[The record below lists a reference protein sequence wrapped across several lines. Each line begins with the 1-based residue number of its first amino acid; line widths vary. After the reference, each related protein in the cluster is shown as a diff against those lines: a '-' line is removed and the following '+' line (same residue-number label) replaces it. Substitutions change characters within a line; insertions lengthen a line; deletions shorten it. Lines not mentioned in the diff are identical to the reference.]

1 MIFKK
6 GLKLFGISVVANVM
20 CFILIISFSVISTA
34 LFTEK
39 IGYTMYGATAEGEE
53 LKELYTYYFEDGDDT
68 QKEKYEQKGYSLT
81 EITLRSQVSKTNK
94 VVWSLVSQIFC
105 LVMMISFIYN
115 QLWQLG
121 SKDSNLVKFKSLK
134 EDKLKGLK
142 IGLIASAPS
151 FIFFVF
157 SVISKKVNIALF
169 AFLNAY
175 LYDFISLIA
184 NGAKTFDALS
194 IWQILLIF
202 VILLIFPAAAYGS
215 YLLGYKQFSISEKL
229 VYKKNKEV

>member
-6 GLKLFGISVVANVM
+6 GLKLFGLSIVANVM
-20 CFILIISFSVISTA
+20 CFILIISFSVLSTA

-39 IGYTMYGATAEGEE
+39 IGYTMYGATAESEE

-81 EITLRSQVSKTNK
+81 EVTLRSQVSKTNK

-105 LVMMISFIYN
+105 LIMMISFIYN

-121 SKDSNLVKFKSLK
+121 SKESNLVKFKSLK

-142 IGLIASAPS
+142 IGAIASAPS
-151 FIFFVF
+151 VIFLIF

-175 LYDFISLIA
+175 LYDLISLIA
-184 NGAKTFDALS
+184 NGAKSFGALD
-194 IWQILLIF
+194 IWQILLLF
-202 VILLIFPAAAYGS
+202 VILLIFPATAYGS
-215 YLLGYKQFSISEKL
+215 YLLGYKQFSISEKII
-229 VYKKNKEV
+229 YKKNKEV